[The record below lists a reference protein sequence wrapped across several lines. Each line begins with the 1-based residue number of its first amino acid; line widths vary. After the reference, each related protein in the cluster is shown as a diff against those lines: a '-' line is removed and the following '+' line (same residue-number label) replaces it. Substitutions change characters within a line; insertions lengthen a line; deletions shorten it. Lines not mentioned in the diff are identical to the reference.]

1 MHPKNP
7 VQMKT
12 KTETTQ
18 LIYRLQG
25 ILRFHFK
32 QNGQNKL
39 SVHMATK
46 KKKKKK

>member
-1 MHPKNP
+1 
-7 VQMKT
+7 MKT

-46 KKKKKK
+46 KKKKKVKHETRVS